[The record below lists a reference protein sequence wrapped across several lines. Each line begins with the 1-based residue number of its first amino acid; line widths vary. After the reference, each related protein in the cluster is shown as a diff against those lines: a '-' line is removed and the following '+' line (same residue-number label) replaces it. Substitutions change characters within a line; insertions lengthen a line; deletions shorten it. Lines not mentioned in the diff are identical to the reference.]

1 MFTKLKRPK
10 VFRDPIYGY
19 INVEYKIIDDLIDTK
34 EFQRL
39 RRIKQLAG
47 LSMVFHTAEH
57 SRFCHSLGAYEMAR
71 KVIDKAE
78 GIKEALGEY
87 EQVLFLC
94 AALLHDLGHGPYS
107 HAFEAV
113 MPISHEE
120 ITVKIILGN
129 TEVNK
134 ILSINPDLALDIA
147 SIINH
152 NGKYELIEALVS
164 SQLDVDRMDYLQR
177 DSYFSGA
184 LYGTIDAN
192 RIIRSMKIINKE
204 VVYRASGAPAVESYL
219 MARYHMY
226 NQIYYHQ
233 VARSYELLLQSIFF
247 RIFDLIDS
255 GINVNAYIF
264 EFVDAVKNIN
274 LDSYLFIDDLYVN
287 GFIKQLSKS
296 DDSILNDLCNR
307 FLNRKLFEV
316 IDLRLEEDKE
326 KIENIRKKYTND
338 PILSRYYY
346 EESRLSQYAYKHI
359 DDIDKVNDIKILLPS
374 GKIVSLEE
382 YSPIVKGLITNAFNT
397 FERIFYGEKNV

>member
-134 ILSINPDLALDIA
+134 ILSINPNLALDIA